1 MKVFTMYMIGL
12 SGSGKSTL
20 AAVLEKRLRERG
32 VPLQV
37 IDGDRL
43 RRDLGELFGYT
54 KEERLKQ
61 GRVALVLAK
70 YLNQNGISVIIT
82 AVAGYREARE
92 QARRVIDKESYI
104 QAYLDCTVEEC
115 AHRDV
120 KGYYSNIGQMKN
132 FCGSDQPY
140 EVPADSEI
148 TVDVMNLN
156 VEASAEQVFTY
167 LQKHGYVE

>member
-54 KEERLKQ
+54 KEERLK
-61 GRVALVLAK
+61 
-70 YLNQNGISVIIT
+70 
-82 AVAGYREARE
+82 
-92 QARRVIDKESYI
+92 
-104 QAYLDCTVEEC
+104 
-115 AHRDV
+115 
-120 KGYYSNIGQMKN
+120 
-132 FCGSDQPY
+132 
-140 EVPADSEI
+140 
-148 TVDVMNLN
+148 
-156 VEASAEQVFTY
+156 
-167 LQKHGYVE
+167 